1 MPSVCWQQ
9 VIAFAYL
16 LDITS
21 LEAVLWMCCVLSCVL
36 WRKKKCLKGKT
47 RRIHI
52 NIIHLNASM
61 WIAVG
66 KE

>member
-1 MPSVCWQQ
+1 M
-9 VIAFAYL
+9 FL
-16 LDITS
+16 
-21 LEAVLWMCCVLSCVL
+21 AVSCGE
-36 WRKKKCLKGKT
+36 KKKCLKGKT